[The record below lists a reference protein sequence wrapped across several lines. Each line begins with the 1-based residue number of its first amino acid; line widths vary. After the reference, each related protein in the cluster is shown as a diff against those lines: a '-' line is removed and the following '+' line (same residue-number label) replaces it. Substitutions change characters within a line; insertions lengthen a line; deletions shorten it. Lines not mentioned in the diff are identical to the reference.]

1 MQTHPGS
8 LHWQWRAPDWPV
20 AAVSGFAA
28 GAVLMVLDL
37 VWSSIVAGGGPWQ
50 TSYMIAP
57 IFLGPESLQSSEYS
71 FSVGVVAFA
80 LATHYVL
87 GIVFGLALAA
97 MMAPFN
103 LDATAGRTLLTGAVF
118 GAALYLVNFYGMVPW
133 FPWLAE
139 LRGWA
144 TLAAH
149 LVFGI
154 VAALLYWKLGKEGK
168 RGSGPHSL

>member
-1 MQTHPGS
+1 V
-8 LHWQWRAPDWPV
+8 PV
-20 AAVSGFAA
+20 I
-28 GAVLMVLDL
+28 
-37 VWSSIVAGGGPWQ
+37 WSSIVAGGGPWR
-50 TSYMIAP
+50 TSHMIAP
-57 IFLGPESLQSSEYS
+57 IFLGPEVLQTSGYS
-71 FSVGVVAFA
+71 FSVGVVAIA
-80 LATHYVL
+80 LATHYAL

-97 MMAPFN
+97 VMAPLS

-118 GAALYLVNFYGMVPW
+118 GVALYLVNFYGTVRW

-154 VAALLYWKLGKEGK
+154 VAALLYSKLERTPKEA
-168 RGSGPHSL
+168 SA